1 MMYQEMKNKKDPKC
15 LNNNEY
21 LLLYIYIYIYMHSF
35 PPVIRNLRLL
45 LSKKLR
51 LLAYI

>member
-1 MMYQEMKNKKDPKC
+1 MIYQEMKNKKDPKC

-21 LLLYIYIYIYMHSF
+21 LLLYIYMHSF